1 MKEIISIVGPAIP
14 ETLYMVFVSTALA
27 LLIGL
32 PVAVIMV
39 LTREDGLS
47 ENRFIYRIL
56 DGIVN
61 VLRSFPF
68 VILILVVF
76 PLSRFIVGKAIGTTA
91 AIVPLTVAAAPF
103 VARLMESTFLEVDK
117 GLIEAAKAMGSTN
130 GQIVGKVLIPEA
142 MPSIVHG
149 VTMTLINVVSY
160 SAMAGILGGGGLG
173 DVASRYGYQ
182 RNQLDIL
189 WASVLVIIVM
199 VQIVQFV
206 GNRLAEAINK
216 K

>member
-130 GQIVGKVLIPEA
+130 GQIVWKVLIPEV